1 MYNNYVHSFLL
12 EVILV
17 FLVFFAVA
25 ANKAL
30 TVFTAC
36 TNANV
41 PSVLYFSAFIKLAI
55 LHRTQTL
62 NKTGPA
68 LSYAGFGSLLFSLN
82 SVISADI

>member
-1 MYNNYVHSFLL
+1 MYNNYVHNSLL
-12 EVILV
+12 VVTLV
-17 FLVFFAVA
+17 FLFFAVA

-36 TNANV
+36 TNASA
-41 PSVLYFSAFIKLAI
+41 PSVLYFSTVIKLAI
-55 LHRTQTL
+55 LRRTQTL
-62 NKTGPA
+62 NKTGPV